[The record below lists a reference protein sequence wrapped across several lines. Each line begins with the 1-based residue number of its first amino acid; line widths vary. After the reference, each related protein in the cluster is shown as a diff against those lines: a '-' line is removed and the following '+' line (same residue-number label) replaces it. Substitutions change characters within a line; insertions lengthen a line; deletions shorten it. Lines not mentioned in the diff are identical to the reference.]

1 MSSAKVSRRLS
12 SFFAALAITQMPLL
26 ATRAD
31 TTTDV
36 HSGVTQKTDAASSLA
51 LPVKLA
57 DQKVV
62 ITYVEK
68 ESKASEHLVEYRASG
83 EYVINVIKNNGN
95 DSEQI
100 GRGLRLVA
108 LAMAQDKGVQEKKNG
123 DYDAAQRDFAF
134 AVQEARELRSDNIL
148 SETLRSYGSVCRL
161 LKEYEKSM
169 TAYKEALAIL
179 EKSEGLQSISAA
191 STLDDTARVY
201 DELNVPKE
209 AEKLHK
215 QALAVFEKL
224 QGPTGPDVVICLYNL
239 SDCYLHTDRF
249 DDSIG
254 ALTRALSI
262 LEKRGEAESLDYA
275 TTVDNLGG
283 VYSDAQKYDDAEKS
297 HRKALGLFL
306 KNAGPDSIDTAI
318 CYQNLA
324 NVLIQE
330 RKWLDAK
337 DNYEKALKIE
347 SQIRGED
354 HPRVKALKAK
364 VASLASRA
372 ATESK

>member
-1 MSSAKVSRRLS
+1 MSSAKSSRRLRT
-12 SFFAALAITQMPLL
+12 FFVALAIAQLPLL
-26 ATRAD
+26 ATWAD
-31 TTTDV
+31 TSPDTHPATPPKLDTT
-36 HSGVTQKTDAASSLA
+36 SA
-51 LPVKLA
+51 LSVPVKLE
-57 DQKVV
+57 QKVV

-68 ESKASEHLVEYRASG
+68 ESKASEHLVEYRANG
-83 EYVINVIKNNGN
+83 EYVINIIKNNGN

-108 LAMAQDKGVQEKKNG
+108 LAMAQDKGVQEKKIG

-148 SETLRSYGSVCRL
+148 SETLRSYGSVCRM
-161 LKEYEKSM
+161 LKEYEKAMS
-169 TAYKEALAIL
+169 AYKEALAIL
-179 EKSEGLQSISAA
+179 EKSEGLQSIAAA
-191 STLDDTARVY
+191 STVDDTARVY
-201 DELNVPKE
+201 DELGVPKE

-215 QALAVFEKL
+215 QALAIFEKL
-224 QGPTGPDVVICLYNL
+224 QGPSGPDVVICLYNL

-249 DDSIG
+249 DESI
-254 ALTRALSI
+254 ATLTRALSI
-262 LEKRGEAESLDYA
+262 LEKRGEGESLDYA

-283 VYSDAQKYDDAEKS
+283 VYSDAQNYVEAEKS
-297 HRKALGLFL
+297 HRKALVLFL

-324 NVLIQE
+324 NVLVQQK
-330 RKWLDAK
+330 KWLDAK

-364 VASLASRA
+364 VASLATRA